1 MGATSSARR
10 PRLRR
15 RSGGGGRRAHGVR
28 LRREPRRTACARG
41 RSAGRQAWP
50 TGRSSTAHQGLA
62 CWRGQRPSGSR
73 RMGATV
79 RMGRSPPATS
89 ARACSAIPRW
99 RPPLVLW
106 LCASS
111 SASPS
116 FVYVLHWRI
125 RQLRRF
131 SDRIRG
137 DRRQTFPSP
146 PVAGILHPGVQS
158 VARSSRALWHQFGV
172 GVIGVATGEYAAWTL
187 CRPSSSERGHA
198 LRSSTV
204 TSARHLVFRNAS
216 SL

>member
-15 RSGGGGRRAHGVR
+15 RSGGGGRRALGVR

-73 RMGATV
+73 TRTWVPV

-137 DRRQTFPSP
+137 DRRQEFPPP

-158 VARSSRALWHQFGV
+158 VARSSRALWHQSGSALL
-172 GVIGVATGEYAAWTL
+172 GGDGGEFAAWTL
-187 CRPSSSERGHA
+187 CTPTLFGAWPRSPRAA
-198 LRSSTV
+198 L
-204 TSARHLVFRNAS
+204 
-216 SL
+216 

>member
-99 RPPLVLW
+99 RPSLVLR

-116 FVYVLHWRI
+116 FVQALHWRV

-137 DRRQTFPSP
+137 DRRQVFPT
-146 PVAGILHPGVQS
+146 A
-158 VARSSRALWHQFGV
+158 ARGRYTASWSAVGRSQLARTLASIGAALLGGDWRR
-172 GVIGVATGEYAAWTL
+172 GEFAAWTL
-187 CRPSSSERGHA
+187 CTPMLFGAWPRSPRAA
-198 LRSSTV
+198 L
-204 TSARHLVFRNAS
+204 
-216 SL
+216 